1 MNWVLESLLCP
12 TSLGCIPYVRALEFM
27 PTGECSASANRVTEG
42 YNKKLKRM
50 VEKMNQEMGPESKFV
65 YVNTKEFG
73 SAEAEEGTRSNGKND
88 DLGGSSSTKPEG
100 GLIQKLSEEAS
111 TVATKIL
118 MRHASDGLP
127 RGRYWKTFQRAK
139 YRHRERVGVE
149 VELPRRFLVSRLR
162 RN

>member
-50 VEKMNQEMGPESKFV
+50 VEKMNQEMGLESKFV

-127 RGRYWKTFQRAK
+127 HGRYWKTFQRAK
-139 YRHRERVGVE
+139 YRHRERVGG
-149 VELPRRFLVSRLR
+149 
-162 RN
+162 

>member
-1 MNWVLESLLCP
+1 MHATWLKKDLEDLHFNSFL
-12 TSLGCIPYVRALEFM
+12 YVQNSM
-27 PTGECSASANRVTEG
+27 SWG
-42 YNKKLKRM
+42 
-50 VEKMNQEMGPESKFV
+50 QW
-65 YVNTKEFG
+65 
-73 SAEAEEGTRSNGKND
+73 SNGKND

-139 YRHRERVGVE
+139 YRHRERVGGWSGVATTISGKSIAE
-149 VELPRRFLVSRLR
+149 ELRGRRPGFPDCA
-162 RN
+162 N